1 MNNLDKVFYIYSDLE
16 SAYKKASKKED
27 MSRLSFLKKSI
38 AFNDETKTSR
48 VDYII
53 DVLSEDS
60 NTYDDEELIKFS
72 KLTTMLKGVDC
83 LLSSGTCTDENIE
96 FKSILELAQA
106 VSSNMSSITKALPE
120 GYFTKLT
127 SALSVNMESVELSLE
142 DLVNSFGV
150 LGEMF
155 TPDKVY
161 TLKKGTPKYFVYND
175 IVSLL
180 KVKAN
185 LTEEN
190 KPFFVKVLLTKE
202 FLLNS
207 PEVLKHLIFLGD
219 IYYKNNDKTLDVK
232 IGNFTQTIK
241 KTKSNTIKLKD
252 CETYLVDLNL
262 PSGTVKVV
270 LA

>member
-1 MNNLDKVFYIYSDLE
+1 MNNLGRVYNIYSDLE
-16 SAYKKASKKED
+16 SAYNRATKKEN

-38 AFNDETKTSR
+38 AFNEETKSSR

-53 DVLSEDS
+53 DVLSENS
-60 NTYDDEELIKFS
+60 SKYNDEDLVKFS
-72 KLTTMLKGVDC
+72 KLTAILKGMDYV
-83 LLSSGTCTDENIE
+83 LTTETFTDEDVE
-96 FKSILELAQA
+96 FKDMLELAQA
-106 VSSNMSSITKALPE
+106 VSSNISSIVKTLPE

-127 SALSVNMESVELSLE
+127 SALSVNMDSVELSLE

-155 TPDKVY
+155 TSSSVY
-161 TLKKGTPKYFVYND
+161 TLKKDTPKYFVYND
-175 IVSLL
+175 VISLL
-180 KVKAN
+180 KIKEN

-207 PEVLKHLIFLGD
+207 PEILKHLIFLGD
-219 IYYKNNDKTLDVK
+219 IYYKNNDKTLEVK

-262 PSGTVKVV
+262 PSGTIKVV